1 MTLILLHTF
10 IIMAIRNYESS
21 ESSNNNGNSNVL
33 GYQITC
39 SCMSVSSSVCMQYN
53 CGITAQ
59 QASCF
64 AGASLITLADGTFKS
79 LVDVQIGDQVLVNR
93 NNTIEPIT
101 SFIHAKRQGLFTF
114 LALQIQSVVSNL
126 SSTILVSANHLIF
139 DYDSGEARFAGKFRV
154 GDRVQ
159 FIDNSEIV
167 PGEIVHIQLTKQQ
180 GYYAPLTPSGTII
193 IDGVVASNYA
203 TVSNHALA
211 HQLMGIYRWWIDLVG
226 GSKWSEEIPWMLQIM
241 LSIEQVIRW
250 FGGQVLIDSY
260 V

>member
-79 LVDVQIGDQVLVNR
+79 LADVQIGDQVEDFISTPSN
-93 NNTIEPIT
+93 I
-101 SFIHAKRQGLFTF
+101 SFSAIPVQF
-114 LALQIQSVVSNL
+114 LNYSSNL
-126 SSTILVSANHLIF
+126 SSNCLSNNVV
-139 DYDSGEARFAGKFRV
+139 Y
-154 GDRVQ
+154 
-159 FIDNSEIV
+159 
-167 PGEIVHIQLTKQQ
+167 QLQSDK
-180 GYYAPLTPSGTII
+180 PSHH
-193 IDGVVASNYA
+193 D
-203 TVSNHALA
+203 
-211 HQLMGIYRWWIDLVG
+211 
-226 GSKWSEEIPWMLQIM
+226 
-241 LSIEQVIRW
+241 
-250 FGGQVLIDSY
+250 
-260 V
+260 

>member
-1 MTLILLHTF
+1 MLMIEKS
-10 IIMAIRNYESS
+10 IVMV
-21 ESSNNNGNSNVL
+21 NSQS
-33 GYQITC
+33 GYDSTC
-39 SCMSVSSSVCMQYN
+39 TCNTVTSSVC
-53 CGITAQ
+53 T
-59 QASCF
+59 
-64 AGASLITLADGTFKS
+64 SLTTLADGTFKP
-79 LVDVQIGDQVLVNR
+79 LADIQIGDQVLVNR
-93 NNTIEPIT
+93 NNTVEPIT
-101 SFIHAKRQGLFTF
+101 SFIHAKREGLFTF
-114 LALQIQSVVSNL
+114 IALQIQSVVSNL

-139 DYDSGEARFAGKFRV
+139 DYDSGEARFAGKLRV

-167 PGEIVHIQLTKQQ
+167 PGEIVHIQLTKQE

-211 HQLMGIYRWWIDLVG
+211 HQIMGIYRWWIDLVG

-241 LSIEQVIRW
+241 LSIEQLIRW
-250 FGGQVLIDSY
+250 FCGQVLIDSY

>member
-1 MTLILLHTF
+1 MV
-10 IIMAIRNYESS
+10 
-21 ESSNNNGNSNVL
+21 NSQS
-33 GYQITC
+33 GYDSTC
-39 SCMSVSSSVCMQYN
+39 TCNTVTSGVCMQYT
-53 CGITAQ
+53 CSTTAK
-59 QASCF
+59 SPNCF
-64 AGASLITLADGTFKS
+64 AGTSLITLADGTFKA
-79 LVDVQIGDQVLVNR
+79 LADIQIGDQVLVNK

-101 SFIHAKRQGLFTF
+101 SFIHAKQ
-114 LALQIQSVVSNL
+114 Q
-126 SSTILVSANHLIF
+126 
-139 DYDSGEARFAGKFRV
+139 ARFAGKFRV

-180 GYYAPLTPSGTII
+180 GYYAPLTPSGTIV

-250 FGGQVLIDSY
+250 FGGQIVINNFNYDGQFKVSSIA
-260 V
+260 